1 VLLYTSSSERGVSLV
16 VNSFRK
22 MGLREG
28 FRELWDDMFS
38 YRTLK
43 VVKISDKRLAYVHK
57 SLMAL
62 ILVYAGVSMIG
73 GHTYMLLET
82 PGMYISTD
90 VFDTERMLDFNQM
103 ESTYC
108 NTTITDYAGDLPFL
122 EPFLNNYCKNFS
134 TSEIVSVSA
143 NSIFVGTH
151 VKETNFQ
158 RECGPDLCSTLPKSD
173 STKNY
178 FATNPENVTFQ
189 FKPTLDTSWFTS
201 APSLIYIK
209 DNQTNTI
216 LTFDSE
222 SILSERYPSFSVDKL
237 LELAGVKLDDRNEL
251 VVRTDSFVP
260 PFPLY
265 RLTGIRLSIDWTFSN
280 FRPMSS
286 LRPFDYRILADVSVS
301 SNSKGYLVNSVETVH
316 FSGEPDDVTS
326 SGTIL
331 EFRGVEIEFRSNGLL
346 GKADFYTTMMAL
358 MSCFIMVSVAT
369 TVVDIIGA
377 FIYDSFKNDKIED
390 DGERQHLEHMILN
403 LETLGVPFNH
413 DDLQVLPNVSIKEFL
428 QLLQRDIVKLNSL
441 ALHISRDLSEA
452 GFNRHASSKKSISET
467 NTNNAVRYKCYL
479 VGPDKSEIYLTGG
492 PQTIG
497 RGNGNCIS
505 KRISHKQLSIVAN
518 THDGTAMLRGLH
530 TKNMS
535 GIAISGGAWQPIGGN
550 DEVEL
555 EDGDMIA
562 LLLDEKNQETSVEG
576 VFVYRSEYLV
586 TKKSQNS
593 WLSWNL

>member
-1 VLLYTSSSERGVSLV
+1 
-16 VNSFRK
+16 
-22 MGLREG
+22 
-28 FRELWDDMFS
+28 MFS

-90 VFDTERMLDFNQM
+90 VSDTKRMLDFNQAA
-103 ESTYC
+103 STYC
-108 NTTITDYAGDLPFL
+108 NKTITDYAGDPPFVDS
-122 EPFLNNYCKNFS
+122 FHDNICKNFS

-158 RECGPDLCSTLPKSD
+158 RECNTSTDLCSTLPQYDTS
-173 STKNY
+173 KNY

-189 FKPTLDTSWFTS
+189 FKTTLDTSWFTS

-216 LTFDSE
+216 LTVDSE
-222 SILSERYPSFSVDKL
+222 SAVVSERYPSFSVDEL

-265 RLTGIRLSIDWTFSN
+265 RLTGIRLSIDWTLSN

-286 LRPFDYRILADVSVS
+286 LQPFDYRILADVSVS
-301 SNSKGYLVNSVETVH
+301 SSSKGYLVNTVETVH

-403 LETLGVPFNH
+403 LETVGVPFNH

-441 ALHISRDLSEA
+441 ALHISRDLTEA
-452 GFNRHASSKKSISET
+452 GFNRHASSKKSFSDAGT
-467 NTNNAVRYKCYL
+467 NKQVRYKCYL
-479 VGPDKSEIYLTGG
+479 IGPDKSEIYLTGG

-505 KRISHKQLSIVAN
+505 KRISHKQLSILAN
-518 THDGTAMLRGLH
+518 TYNGTAILRGLH

-535 GIAISGGAWQPIGGN
+535 GIAISGGAWQPISGN

-576 VFVYRSEYLV
+576 VFVYRSESLV
-586 TKKSQNS
+586 GKKAKSG
-593 WLSWNL
+593 WLDWVL

>member
-1 VLLYTSSSERGVSLV
+1 
-16 VNSFRK
+16 
-22 MGLREG
+22 
-28 FRELWDDMFS
+28 MFS

-90 VFDTERMLDFNQM
+90 VSDTKRMLDFNQAA
-103 ESTYC
+103 STYC
-108 NTTITDYAGDLPFL
+108 NKTITDYAGDPPFMDS
-122 EPFLNNYCKNFS
+122 FHDNICKNFS

-158 RECGPDLCSTLPKSD
+158 RECNTSTDLCSTLPQYDTS
-173 STKNY
+173 KNY

-189 FKPTLDTSWFTS
+189 FKTTLDTSWFTS

-216 LTFDSE
+216 LTVDSE
-222 SILSERYPSFSVDKL
+222 SAVSERYPSFSVDEL
-237 LELAGVKLDDRNEL
+237 LELAGVRLDDRNEL

-286 LRPFDYRILADVSVS
+286 LQPFDYRILADVSVS
-301 SNSKGYLVNSVETVH
+301 SSSKGYLVNTVETVH

-403 LETLGVPFNH
+403 LETVGVPFNH

-441 ALHISRDLSEA
+441 ALHISRDLTEA
-452 GFNRHASSKKSISET
+452 GFNRHASSKKSFSDAGT
-467 NTNNAVRYKCYL
+467 NKQVRYKCYL
-479 VGPDKSEIYLTGG
+479 IGPDKSEIYLTGG

-505 KRISHKQLSIVAN
+505 KRISHKQLSILAN
-518 THDGTAMLRGLH
+518 TYNGTAILRGLH

-535 GIAISGGAWQPIGGN
+535 GIAISGGAWQPISGN

-576 VFVYRSEYLV
+576 VFVYRSESLV
-586 TKKSQNS
+586 WKKAKSG
-593 WLSWNL
+593 WLDWVL

>member
-1 VLLYTSSSERGVSLV
+1 
-16 VNSFRK
+16 
-22 MGLREG
+22 
-28 FRELWDDMFS
+28 MFS

-90 VFDTERMLDFNQM
+90 VSDTKRMLDFNQAA
-103 ESTYC
+103 STYC
-108 NTTITDYAGDLPFL
+108 NKTITDYAGDPPFMDS
-122 EPFLNNYCKNFS
+122 FHDNICKNFS

-158 RECGPDLCSTLPKSD
+158 RECNTSTDLCSTLPQYDTS
-173 STKNY
+173 KNY

-189 FKPTLDTSWFTS
+189 FKTTLDTSWFTS

-216 LTFDSE
+216 LTVDSE
-222 SILSERYPSFSVDKL
+222 SAVVSERYPSFSVDEL

-251 VVRTDSFVP
+251 VVRTDSFFP

-286 LRPFDYRILADVSVS
+286 LQPFDYRILADVSVS
-301 SNSKGYLVNSVETVH
+301 SSSKGYLVNTVETVH

-403 LETLGVPFNH
+403 LETVGVPFNH

-441 ALHISRDLSEA
+441 ALHISRDLTEA
-452 GFNRHASSKKSISET
+452 GFNRHASSKKSFSDAGT
-467 NTNNAVRYKCYL
+467 NKQVRYKCYL
-479 VGPDKSEIYLTGG
+479 IGPDKSEIYLTGG

-505 KRISHKQLSIVAN
+505 KRISHKQLSILAN
-518 THDGTAMLRGLH
+518 TYNGTAILRGLH

-535 GIAISGGAWQPIGGN
+535 GIAISGGAWQPISGN

-576 VFVYRSEYLV
+576 VFVYRSESLV
-586 TKKSQNS
+586 GKKAKSG
-593 WLSWNL
+593 WLDWVL

>member
-1 VLLYTSSSERGVSLV
+1 
-16 VNSFRK
+16 
-22 MGLREG
+22 
-28 FRELWDDMFS
+28 MFS

-90 VFDTERMLDFNQM
+90 VSDTKRMLDFNQAA
-103 ESTYC
+103 STYC
-108 NTTITDYAGDLPFL
+108 NKTITDYAGDPPFMDS
-122 EPFLNNYCKNFS
+122 FHDNICKNFS

-158 RECGPDLCSTLPKSD
+158 RECNTSTDLCSTLPQYDTS
-173 STKNY
+173 KNY

-189 FKPTLDTSWFTS
+189 FKTTLDTSWFTS

-216 LTFDSE
+216 LTVDSE
-222 SILSERYPSFSVDKL
+222 SAVVSERYPSFSVDEL

-251 VVRTDSFVP
+251 VVRTDFFVP

-286 LRPFDYRILADVSVS
+286 LQPFDYRILADVSVS
-301 SNSKGYLVNSVETVH
+301 SSSKGYLVNTVETVH

-403 LETLGVPFNH
+403 LETVGVPFNH

-441 ALHISRDLSEA
+441 ALHISRDLTEA
-452 GFNRHASSKKSISET
+452 GFNRHASSKKSFSDAGT
-467 NTNNAVRYKCYL
+467 NKQVRYKCYL
-479 VGPDKSEIYLTGG
+479 IGPDKSEIYLTGG

-518 THDGTAMLRGLH
+518 TYNGTAILRGLH

-535 GIAISGGAWQPIGGN
+535 GIAISGGAWQPISGN

-576 VFVYRSEYLV
+576 VFVYRSESLV
-586 TKKSQNS
+586 GKKAKSG
-593 WLSWNL
+593 WLDWVL

>member
-1 VLLYTSSSERGVSLV
+1 
-16 VNSFRK
+16 

-90 VFDTERMLDFNQM
+90 VSDTKRMLDFNQAA
-103 ESTYC
+103 STYC
-108 NTTITDYAGDLPFL
+108 NKTITDYAGDPPFMDS
-122 EPFLNNYCKNFS
+122 FHDNICKNFS

-158 RECGPDLCSTLPKSD
+158 RECNTSTDLCSTLPQYDTS
-173 STKNY
+173 KNY

-189 FKPTLDTSWFTS
+189 FKTTLDTSWFTS

-216 LTFDSE
+216 LTVDSE
-222 SILSERYPSFSVDKL
+222 SAVSERYPSFSVDEL

-251 VVRTDSFVP
+251 VVRTDSFAKE
-260 PFPLY
+260 FPLY

-286 LRPFDYRILADVSVS
+286 LQPFDYRILADVSVS
-301 SNSKGYLVNSVETVH
+301 SSSKGYLVNTVETVH

-403 LETLGVPFNH
+403 LETVGVPFNH

-441 ALHISRDLSEA
+441 ALHISRDLTEA
-452 GFNRHASSKKSISET
+452 GFNRHASSKKSFSDAGT
-467 NTNNAVRYKCYL
+467 NKQVRYKCYL
-479 VGPDKSEIYLTGG
+479 IGPDKSEIYLTGG

-518 THDGTAMLRGLH
+518 TYNGTAILRGLH

-535 GIAISGGAWQPIGGN
+535 GIAISGGAWQPISGN

-576 VFVYRSEYLV
+576 AFVYRSESLAIRK
-586 TKKSQNS
+586 TRDGLLN
-593 WLSWNL
+593 WLL

>member
-1 VLLYTSSSERGVSLV
+1 
-16 VNSFRK
+16 
-22 MGLREG
+22 
-28 FRELWDDMFS
+28 MFS

-90 VFDTERMLDFNQM
+90 VSDTKRMLDFNQAA
-103 ESTYC
+103 STYC
-108 NTTITDYAGDLPFL
+108 NKTITDYAGDPPFMDS
-122 EPFLNNYCKNFS
+122 FHDNICKNFS

-158 RECGPDLCSTLPKSD
+158 RECNTSTDLCSTLPQYDTS
-173 STKNY
+173 KNY

-189 FKPTLDTSWFTS
+189 FKTTLDTSWFTS

-216 LTFDSE
+216 LTVDSE
-222 SILSERYPSFSVDKL
+222 SAVVSERYPSFSVDEL

-286 LRPFDYRILADVSVS
+286 LQPFDYRILADVSVS
-301 SNSKGYLVNSVETVH
+301 SSSKGYLVNTVETVH

-403 LETLGVPFNH
+403 LETVGVPFNH

-441 ALHISRDLSEA
+441 ALHISRDLTEA
-452 GFNRHASSKKSISET
+452 GFNRHASSKKSFSDAGA
-467 NTNNAVRYKCYL
+467 NKQVRYKCYL
-479 VGPDKSEIYLTGG
+479 IGPDKSEIYLTGG

-518 THDGTAMLRGLH
+518 TYNGTAILRGLH

-535 GIAISGGAWQPIGGN
+535 GIAISGGAWQPISGN
-550 DEVEL
+550 DEVVL

-576 VFVYRSEYLV
+576 AFVYRSESLV
-586 TKKSQNS
+586 IRKTRDGLLN
-593 WLSWNL
+593 WLL

>member
-1 VLLYTSSSERGVSLV
+1 
-16 VNSFRK
+16 
-22 MGLREG
+22 
-28 FRELWDDMFS
+28 MFS

-90 VFDTERMLDFNQM
+90 VSDTKRMLDFNQAA
-103 ESTYC
+103 STYC
-108 NTTITDYAGDLPFL
+108 NKTITDYAGDPPFMDS
-122 EPFLNNYCKNFS
+122 FHDNICKNFS

-158 RECGPDLCSTLPKSD
+158 RECNTSTDLCSTLPQYDTS
-173 STKNY
+173 KNY

-189 FKPTLDTSWFTS
+189 FKTTLDTSWFTS

-216 LTFDSE
+216 LTVDSE
-222 SILSERYPSFSVDKL
+222 SAVVSERYPSFSVDEL

-286 LRPFDYRILADVSVS
+286 LQPFDYRILADVSVS
-301 SNSKGYLVNSVETVH
+301 SSSKGYLVNTVETVH

-403 LETLGVPFNH
+403 LETVGVPFNH

-441 ALHISRDLSEA
+441 ALHISRDLTEA
-452 GFNRHASSKKSISET
+452 GFNRHASSKKSFSDAGA
-467 NTNNAVRYKCYL
+467 NKQVRYKCYL
-479 VGPDKSEIYLTGG
+479 IGPDKSEIYLTGG

-518 THDGTAMLRGLH
+518 TYNGTAILRGLH

-535 GIAISGGAWQPIGGN
+535 GIAISGGAWQPISGN

-576 VFVYRSEYLV
+576 VFVYMSESLV
-586 TKKSQNS
+586 GKKAKSG
-593 WLSWNL
+593 WLDWVL

>member
-1 VLLYTSSSERGVSLV
+1 
-16 VNSFRK
+16 

-90 VFDTERMLDFNQM
+90 VSDTKRMLDFNQAA
-103 ESTYC
+103 STYC
-108 NTTITDYAGDLPFL
+108 NKTITDYAGDPPFMDS
-122 EPFLNNYCKNFS
+122 FHDNICKNFS

-158 RECGPDLCSTLPKSD
+158 RECNTSTDLCSTLPQYDTS
-173 STKNY
+173 KNY

-189 FKPTLDTSWFTS
+189 FKTTLDTSWFTS

-216 LTFDSE
+216 LTVDSE
-222 SILSERYPSFSVDKL
+222 SAVVSERYPSFSVDEL

-286 LRPFDYRILADVSVS
+286 LQPFDYRILADVSVS
-301 SNSKGYLVNSVETVH
+301 SSSKGYLVNTVETVH

-403 LETLGVPFNH
+403 LETVGVPFNH

-441 ALHISRDLSEA
+441 ALHISRDLTEA
-452 GFNRHASSKKSISET
+452 GFNRHASSKKSFSDAGA
-467 NTNNAVRYKCYL
+467 NKQVRYKCYL
-479 VGPDKSEIYLTGG
+479 IGPDKSEIYLTGG

-518 THDGTAMLRGLH
+518 TYNGTAILRGLH

-535 GIAISGGAWQPIGGN
+535 GIAISGGAWQPISGN

-576 VFVYRSEYLV
+576 AFVYRSESLV
-586 TKKSQNS
+586 IRKTRDGLLN
-593 WLSWNL
+593 WLL

>member
-1 VLLYTSSSERGVSLV
+1 
-16 VNSFRK
+16 
-22 MGLREG
+22 
-28 FRELWDDMFS
+28 MFS

-90 VFDTERMLDFNQM
+90 VSDTKRMLDFNQAA
-103 ESTYC
+103 STYC
-108 NTTITDYAGDLPFL
+108 NKTITDYAGDPPFMDS
-122 EPFLNNYCKNFS
+122 FHDNICKNFS

-158 RECGPDLCSTLPKSD
+158 RECNTSTDLCSTLPQYDTS
-173 STKNY
+173 KNY

-189 FKPTLDTSWFTS
+189 FKTTLDTSWFTS

-216 LTFDSE
+216 LTVDSE
-222 SILSERYPSFSVDKL
+222 SAVSERYPSFSVDEL

-251 VVRTDSFVP
+251 VVRTDSFVL

-286 LRPFDYRILADVSVS
+286 LQPFDYRILADVSVS
-301 SNSKGYLVNSVETVH
+301 SSSKGYLVNTVETVH

-403 LETLGVPFNH
+403 LETVGVPFNH

-441 ALHISRDLSEA
+441 ALHISRDLTEA
-452 GFNRHASSKKSISET
+452 GFNRHASSKKSFSDAGT
-467 NTNNAVRYKCYL
+467 NKQVRYKCYL
-479 VGPDKSEIYLTGG
+479 IGPDKSEIYLTGG

-518 THDGTAMLRGLH
+518 TYNGTAILRGLH

-535 GIAISGGAWQPIGGN
+535 GIAISGGAWQPISGN

-576 VFVYRSEYLV
+576 VFVYRSESLV
-586 TKKSQNS
+586 GKKAKSG
-593 WLSWNL
+593 WLDWVL

>member
-1 VLLYTSSSERGVSLV
+1 
-16 VNSFRK
+16 

-90 VFDTERMLDFNQM
+90 VSDTKRMLDFNQAA
-103 ESTYC
+103 STYC
-108 NTTITDYAGDLPFL
+108 NKTITDYAGDPPFMDS
-122 EPFLNNYCKNFS
+122 FHDNICKNFS

-158 RECGPDLCSTLPKSD
+158 RECNTSTDLCSTLPQYDTS
-173 STKNY
+173 KNY

-189 FKPTLDTSWFTS
+189 FKTTLDTSWFTS

-216 LTFDSE
+216 LTVDSE
-222 SILSERYPSFSVDKL
+222 SAVVSERYPSFSVDEL

-286 LRPFDYRILADVSVS
+286 LQPFDYRILADVSVS
-301 SNSKGYLVNSVETVH
+301 SSSKGYLVNTVETVH

-403 LETLGVPFNH
+403 LETVGVPFNH

-441 ALHISRDLSEA
+441 ALHMSRDLTEA
-452 GFNRHASSKKSISET
+452 GFNRHASSKKSFSDAGT
-467 NTNNAVRYKCYL
+467 NKQVRYKCYL
-479 VGPDKSEIYLTGG
+479 IGPDKSEIYLTGG

-505 KRISHKQLSIVAN
+505 KRISHKQLSILAN
-518 THDGTAMLRGLH
+518 TYNGTAILRGLH

-535 GIAISGGAWQPIGGN
+535 GIAISGGAWQPISGN

-576 VFVYRSEYLV
+576 VFVYRSESLV
-586 TKKSQNS
+586 GKKAKSG
-593 WLSWNL
+593 WLDWVL

>member
-1 VLLYTSSSERGVSLV
+1 
-16 VNSFRK
+16 
-22 MGLREG
+22 
-28 FRELWDDMFS
+28 MFS

-90 VFDTERMLDFNQM
+90 VSDTKRMLDFNQAA
-103 ESTYC
+103 STYC
-108 NTTITDYAGDLPFL
+108 NKTITDYAGDPPFMDS
-122 EPFLNNYCKNFS
+122 FHDNICKNFS

-158 RECGPDLCSTLPKSD
+158 RECNTSTDLCSTLPQYDTS
-173 STKNY
+173 KNY

-189 FKPTLDTSWFTS
+189 FKTTLDTSWFTS

-216 LTFDSE
+216 LTVDSE
-222 SILSERYPSFSVDKL
+222 SAVVSERYPSFSVDEL

-286 LRPFDYRILADVSVS
+286 LQPFDYRILADVSVS
-301 SNSKGYLVNSVETVH
+301 SSSKGYLVNTVETVH

-403 LETLGVPFNH
+403 LETVGVPFNH

-441 ALHISRDLSEA
+441 ALHISRDLTEA
-452 GFNRHASSKKSISET
+452 GFNRHASSKKSFSDAGT
-467 NTNNAVRYKCYL
+467 NKQVRYKCYL
-479 VGPDKSEIYLTGG
+479 IGPDKSEIYLTGG

-505 KRISHKQLSIVAN
+505 KRISHKQLSILAN
-518 THDGTAMLRGLH
+518 TYNGTAILRGLH

-535 GIAISGGAWQPIGGN
+535 GIAISGGAWQPISGN

-576 VFVYRSEYLV
+576 VFVYRPESLV
-586 TKKSQNS
+586 GKKAKSG
-593 WLSWNL
+593 WLDWVL

>member
-1 VLLYTSSSERGVSLV
+1 
-16 VNSFRK
+16 
-22 MGLREG
+22 
-28 FRELWDDMFS
+28 MFS

-90 VFDTERMLDFNQM
+90 VSDTKRMLDFNQAA
-103 ESTYC
+103 STYC
-108 NTTITDYAGDLPFL
+108 NKTITDYAGDPPFMDS
-122 EPFLNNYCKNFS
+122 FHDNICKNFS

-158 RECGPDLCSTLPKSD
+158 RECNTSTDLCSTLPQYDTS
-173 STKNY
+173 KNY

-189 FKPTLDTSWFTS
+189 FKTTLDTSWFTS

-216 LTFDSE
+216 LTVDSE
-222 SILSERYPSFSVDKL
+222 SAVVSERYPSFSVDEL

-286 LRPFDYRILADVSVS
+286 LQPFDYRILADVSVS
-301 SNSKGYLVNSVETVH
+301 SSSKGYLVNTVETVH

-403 LETLGVPFNH
+403 LETVGVPFNH

-441 ALHISRDLSEA
+441 ALHMSRDLTEA
-452 GFNRHASSKKSISET
+452 GFNRHASSKKSFSDAGT
-467 NTNNAVRYKCYL
+467 NKQVRYKCYL
-479 VGPDKSEIYLTGG
+479 IGPDKSEIYLTGG

-518 THDGTAMLRGLH
+518 TYNGTAILRGLH

-535 GIAISGGAWQPIGGN
+535 GIAISGGAWQPISGN

-576 VFVYRSEYLV
+576 VFVYMSESLV
-586 TKKSQNS
+586 GKKAKSG
-593 WLSWNL
+593 WLDWVL

>member
-1 VLLYTSSSERGVSLV
+1 
-16 VNSFRK
+16 
-22 MGLREG
+22 
-28 FRELWDDMFS
+28 MFS

-90 VFDTERMLDFNQM
+90 VSDTKRMLDFNQAA
-103 ESTYC
+103 STYC
-108 NTTITDYAGDLPFL
+108 NKTITDYAGDPPFMDS
-122 EPFLNNYCKNFS
+122 FHDNICKNFS

-158 RECGPDLCSTLPKSD
+158 RECNTSTDLCSTLPQYDTS
-173 STKNY
+173 KNY

-189 FKPTLDTSWFTS
+189 FKTTLDTSWFTS

-216 LTFDSE
+216 LTVDSE
-222 SILSERYPSFSVDKL
+222 SAVSERYPSFSVDEL

-251 VVRTDSFVP
+251 VVRTDSFAKE
-260 PFPLY
+260 FPLY

-286 LRPFDYRILADVSVS
+286 LQPFDYRILADVSVS
-301 SNSKGYLVNSVETVH
+301 SSSKGYLVNTVETVH

-403 LETLGVPFNH
+403 LETVGVPFNH

-441 ALHISRDLSEA
+441 ALHISRDLTEA
-452 GFNRHASSKKSISET
+452 GFNRHASSKKSFSDAGT
-467 NTNNAVRYKCYL
+467 NKQVRYKCYL
-479 VGPDKSEIYLTGG
+479 IGPDKSEIYLTGG

-505 KRISHKQLSIVAN
+505 KRISHKQLSILAN
-518 THDGTAMLRGLH
+518 TYNGTAILRGLH

-535 GIAISGGAWQPIGGN
+535 GIAISGGAWQPISGN

-576 VFVYRSEYLV
+576 VFVYMSESLV
-586 TKKSQNS
+586 GKKAKSG
-593 WLSWNL
+593 WLDWVL

>member
-1 VLLYTSSSERGVSLV
+1 
-16 VNSFRK
+16 
-22 MGLREG
+22 
-28 FRELWDDMFS
+28 MFS

-90 VFDTERMLDFNQM
+90 VSDTKRMLDFNQAA
-103 ESTYC
+103 STYC
-108 NTTITDYAGDLPFL
+108 NKTITDYAGDPPFMDS
-122 EPFLNNYCKNFS
+122 FHDNICKNFS

-158 RECGPDLCSTLPKSD
+158 RECNTSTDLCSTLPQYDTS
-173 STKNY
+173 KNY

-189 FKPTLDTSWFTS
+189 FKTTLDTSWFTS

-216 LTFDSE
+216 LTVDSE
-222 SILSERYPSFSVDKL
+222 SAVVSERYPSFSVDEL

-286 LRPFDYRILADVSVS
+286 LQPFDYRILADVSVS
-301 SNSKGYLVNSVETVH
+301 SSSKGYLVNTVETVH

-403 LETLGVPFNH
+403 LETVGVPFNH

-441 ALHISRDLSEA
+441 ALHISRDLTEA
-452 GFNRHASSKKSISET
+452 GFNCHASSKKSFSDAGT
-467 NTNNAVRYKCYL
+467 NKQVRYKCYL
-479 VGPDKSEIYLTGG
+479 IGPDKSEIYLTGG

-518 THDGTAMLRGLH
+518 TYNGTAILRGLH

-535 GIAISGGAWQPIGGN
+535 GIAISGGAWQPISGN

-576 VFVYRSEYLV
+576 VFVYRSESLV
-586 TKKSQNS
+586 GKKAKSG
-593 WLSWNL
+593 WLDWVL

>member
-1 VLLYTSSSERGVSLV
+1 
-16 VNSFRK
+16 
-22 MGLREG
+22 
-28 FRELWDDMFS
+28 MFS

-90 VFDTERMLDFNQM
+90 VSDTKRMLDFNQAA
-103 ESTYC
+103 STYC
-108 NTTITDYAGDLPFL
+108 NKTITDYAGDPPFMDS
-122 EPFLNNYCKNFS
+122 FHDNICKNFS

-158 RECGPDLCSTLPKSD
+158 RECNTSTDLCSTLPQYDTS
-173 STKNY
+173 KNY

-189 FKPTLDTSWFTS
+189 FKTTLDTSWFTS

-216 LTFDSE
+216 LTVDSE
-222 SILSERYPSFSVDKL
+222 SAVVSERYPSFSVDEL

-286 LRPFDYRILADVSVS
+286 LQPFDYRILADVSVS
-301 SNSKGYLVNSVETVH
+301 SSSKGYLVNTVETVH

-403 LETLGVPFNH
+403 LETVGVPFNH

-441 ALHISRDLSEA
+441 ALHISRDLTEA
-452 GFNRHASSKKSISET
+452 GFNRHASSKKSFSDAGT
-467 NTNNAVRYKCYL
+467 NKQVRYKCYL
-479 VGPDKSEIYLTGG
+479 IGPDKSEIYLTGG

-505 KRISHKQLSIVAN
+505 KRISHKQLSILAN
-518 THDGTAMLRGLH
+518 TYNGTAILRGLH

-535 GIAISGGAWQPIGGN
+535 GIAISGGAWQPISGN

-576 VFVYRSEYLV
+576 AFVYRSESLV
-586 TKKSQNS
+586 IRKTRDGLLN
-593 WLSWNL
+593 WLL

>member
-1 VLLYTSSSERGVSLV
+1 
-16 VNSFRK
+16 
-22 MGLREG
+22 
-28 FRELWDDMFS
+28 
-38 YRTLK
+38 
-43 VVKISDKRLAYVHK
+43 
-57 SLMAL
+57 
-62 ILVYAGVSMIG
+62 
-73 GHTYMLLET
+73 MLLET

-90 VFDTERMLDFNQM
+90 VSDTKRMLDFNQAA
-103 ESTYC
+103 STYC
-108 NTTITDYAGDLPFL
+108 NKTITDYAGDPPFMDS
-122 EPFLNNYCKNFS
+122 FHDNICKNFS

-158 RECGPDLCSTLPKSD
+158 RECNTSTDLCSTLPQYDTS
-173 STKNY
+173 KNY

-189 FKPTLDTSWFTS
+189 FKTTLDTSWFTS

-216 LTFDSE
+216 LTVDSE
-222 SILSERYPSFSVDKL
+222 SAVVSERYPSFSVDEL

-286 LRPFDYRILADVSVS
+286 LQPFDYRILADVSVS
-301 SNSKGYLVNSVETVH
+301 SSSKGYLVNTVETVH

-403 LETLGVPFNH
+403 LETVGVPFNH

-441 ALHISRDLSEA
+441 ALHISRDLTEA
-452 GFNRHASSKKSISET
+452 GFNRHASSKKSFSDAGT
-467 NTNNAVRYKCYL
+467 NKQVRYKCYL
-479 VGPDKSEIYLTGG
+479 IGPDKSEIYLTGG

-505 KRISHKQLSIVAN
+505 KRISHKQLSILAN
-518 THDGTAMLRGLH
+518 TYNGTAILRGLH

-535 GIAISGGAWQPIGGN
+535 GIAISGGAWQPISGN

-576 VFVYRSEYLV
+576 VFVYRSESLV
-586 TKKSQNS
+586 GKKAKSG
-593 WLSWNL
+593 WLDWVL

>member
-222 SILSERYPSFSVDKL
+222 SILSERYPSFSVEKL

-467 NTNNAVRYKCYL
+467 DTNNAVRYKCYL

>member
-1 VLLYTSSSERGVSLV
+1 
-16 VNSFRK
+16 
-22 MGLREG
+22 
-28 FRELWDDMFS
+28 MFS

-62 ILVYAGVSMIG
+62 ILVYAGVSKIG

-90 VFDTERMLDFNQM
+90 VSDTKRMLDFNQAA
-103 ESTYC
+103 STYC
-108 NTTITDYAGDLPFL
+108 NKTITDYAGDPPFMDS
-122 EPFLNNYCKNFS
+122 FHDNICKNFS

-158 RECGPDLCSTLPKSD
+158 RECNTSTDLCSTLPQYDTS
-173 STKNY
+173 KNY

-189 FKPTLDTSWFTS
+189 FKTTLDTSWFTS

-216 LTFDSE
+216 LTVDSE
-222 SILSERYPSFSVDKL
+222 SAVVSERYPSFSVDEL

-286 LRPFDYRILADVSVS
+286 LQPFDYRILADVSVS
-301 SNSKGYLVNSVETVH
+301 SSSKGYLVNTVETVH

-403 LETLGVPFNH
+403 LETVGVPFNH

-441 ALHISRDLSEA
+441 ALHISRDLTEA
-452 GFNRHASSKKSISET
+452 GFNRHASSKKSFSDAGA
-467 NTNNAVRYKCYL
+467 NKQVRYKCYL
-479 VGPDKSEIYLTGG
+479 IGPDKSEIYLTGG

-505 KRISHKQLSIVAN
+505 KRISHKQLSILAN
-518 THDGTAMLRGLH
+518 TYNGTAILRGLH

-535 GIAISGGAWQPIGGN
+535 GIAISGGAWQPISGN

-576 VFVYRSEYLV
+576 VFVYRSESLV
-586 TKKSQNS
+586 GKKAKSG
-593 WLSWNL
+593 WLDWVL

>member
-1 VLLYTSSSERGVSLV
+1 
-16 VNSFRK
+16 

-90 VFDTERMLDFNQM
+90 VSDTKRMLDFNQAA
-103 ESTYC
+103 STYC
-108 NTTITDYAGDLPFL
+108 NKTITDYAGDPPFMDS
-122 EPFLNNYCKNFS
+122 FHDNICKNFS

-158 RECGPDLCSTLPKSD
+158 RECNTSTDLCSTLPQYDTS
-173 STKNY
+173 KNY

-189 FKPTLDTSWFTS
+189 FKTTLDTSWFTS

-216 LTFDSE
+216 LTVDSE
-222 SILSERYPSFSVDKL
+222 SAVVSERYPSFSVDEL

-286 LRPFDYRILADVSVS
+286 LQPFDYRILADVSVS
-301 SNSKGYLVNSVETVH
+301 SSSKGYLVNTVETVH

-403 LETLGVPFNH
+403 LETVGVPFNH

-441 ALHISRDLSEA
+441 ALHMSRDLTEA
-452 GFNRHASSKKSISET
+452 GFNRHASSKKSFSDAGA
-467 NTNNAVRYKCYL
+467 NKQVRYKCYL
-479 VGPDKSEIYLTGG
+479 IGPDKSEIYLTGG

-505 KRISHKQLSIVAN
+505 KRISHKQLSILAN
-518 THDGTAMLRGLH
+518 TYNGTAILRGLH

-535 GIAISGGAWQPIGGN
+535 GIAISGGAWQPISGN

-555 EDGDMIA
+555 EDCDMIA

-576 VFVYRSEYLV
+576 AFVYRSESLV
-586 TKKSQNS
+586 IRKTRDGLLN
-593 WLSWNL
+593 WLL

>member
-1 VLLYTSSSERGVSLV
+1 
-16 VNSFRK
+16 

-90 VFDTERMLDFNQM
+90 VSDTKRMLDFNQAA
-103 ESTYC
+103 STYC
-108 NTTITDYAGDLPFL
+108 NKTITDYAGDPPFMDS
-122 EPFLNNYCKNFS
+122 FHDNICKNFS

-158 RECGPDLCSTLPKSD
+158 RECNTSTDLCSTLPQYDTS
-173 STKNY
+173 KNY

-189 FKPTLDTSWFTS
+189 FKTTLDTSWFTS

-216 LTFDSE
+216 LTVDSE
-222 SILSERYPSFSVDKL
+222 SAVSERYPSFSVDEL

-286 LRPFDYRILADVSVS
+286 LQPFDYRILADVSVS
-301 SNSKGYLVNSVETVH
+301 SSSKGYLVNTVETVH

-403 LETLGVPFNH
+403 LETVGVPFNH

-441 ALHISRDLSEA
+441 ALHISRDLTEA
-452 GFNRHASSKKSISET
+452 GFNRHASSKKSFSDAGT
-467 NTNNAVRYKCYL
+467 NKQVRYKCYL
-479 VGPDKSEIYLTGG
+479 IGPDKSEIYLTGG

-505 KRISHKQLSIVAN
+505 KRISHKQLSILAN
-518 THDGTAMLRGLH
+518 TYNGTAILQGLH

-535 GIAISGGAWQPIGGN
+535 GIAISGGAWQPISGN

-576 VFVYRSEYLV
+576 VFVYRSESLV
-586 TKKSQNS
+586 GKKAKSG
-593 WLSWNL
+593 WLDWVL

>member
-1 VLLYTSSSERGVSLV
+1 
-16 VNSFRK
+16 
-22 MGLREG
+22 
-28 FRELWDDMFS
+28 MFS

-90 VFDTERMLDFNQM
+90 VSDTKRMLDFNQAA
-103 ESTYC
+103 STYC
-108 NTTITDYAGDLPFL
+108 NKTITDYAGDPPFMDS
-122 EPFLNNYCKNFS
+122 FHDNICKNFS

-158 RECGPDLCSTLPKSD
+158 RECNTSTDLCSTLPQYDTS
-173 STKNY
+173 KNY

-189 FKPTLDTSWFTS
+189 FKTTLDTSWFTS

-216 LTFDSE
+216 LTVDSE
-222 SILSERYPSFSVDKL
+222 SAVVSERYPSFSVDEL

-286 LRPFDYRILADVSVS
+286 LQPFDYRILADVSVS
-301 SNSKGYLVNSVETVH
+301 SSSKGYLVNTVETVH

-403 LETLGVPFNH
+403 LETVGVPFNH

-441 ALHISRDLSEA
+441 ALHISRDLTEA
-452 GFNRHASSKKSISET
+452 GFNRHASSKKSFSDAGT
-467 NTNNAVRYKCYL
+467 NKQVRYKCYL
-479 VGPDKSEIYLTGG
+479 IGPDKSEIYLTGG

-518 THDGTAMLRGLH
+518 TYNGTAILRGLH

-535 GIAISGGAWQPIGGN
+535 GIAISGGAWQPISGN
-550 DEVEL
+550 DEVVL

-576 VFVYRSEYLV
+576 AFVYRSESLV
-586 TKKSQNS
+586 IRKTRDGLLN
-593 WLSWNL
+593 WLL

>member
-1 VLLYTSSSERGVSLV
+1 
-16 VNSFRK
+16 
-22 MGLREG
+22 
-28 FRELWDDMFS
+28 MFS

-90 VFDTERMLDFNQM
+90 VSDTKRMLDFNQAA
-103 ESTYC
+103 STYC
-108 NTTITDYAGDLPFL
+108 NKTITDYAGDPPFMDS
-122 EPFLNNYCKNFS
+122 FHDNICKNFS

-158 RECGPDLCSTLPKSD
+158 RECNTSTDLCSTLPQYDTS
-173 STKNY
+173 KNY

-189 FKPTLDTSWFTS
+189 FKTTLDTSWFTS

-216 LTFDSE
+216 LTVDSE
-222 SILSERYPSFSVDKL
+222 SAVVSERYPSFSVDEL

-286 LRPFDYRILADVSVS
+286 LQPFDYRILADVSVS
-301 SNSKGYLVNSVETVH
+301 SSSKGYLVNTVETVH

-403 LETLGVPFNH
+403 LETVGVPFNH

-441 ALHISRDLSEA
+441 ALHISRDLTEA
-452 GFNRHASSKKSISET
+452 GFNRHASSKKSFSDAGT
-467 NTNNAVRYKCYL
+467 NKQVRYKCYL
-479 VGPDKSEIYLTGG
+479 ISPDKSEIYLTGG

-505 KRISHKQLSIVAN
+505 KRISHKQLSILAN
-518 THDGTAMLRGLH
+518 TYNGTAILRGLH

-535 GIAISGGAWQPIGGN
+535 GIAISGGAWQPISGN

-576 VFVYRSEYLV
+576 VFVYRSESLV
-586 TKKSQNS
+586 GKKAKSG
-593 WLSWNL
+593 WLDWVL

>member
-1 VLLYTSSSERGVSLV
+1 
-16 VNSFRK
+16 
-22 MGLREG
+22 
-28 FRELWDDMFS
+28 MFS

-222 SILSERYPSFSVDKL
+222 SILSERYPSFSVEKL

-576 VFVYRSEYLV
+576 VFVYRSESLV
-586 TKKSQNS
+586 TKKSQNGLLN
-593 WLSWNL
+593 WLL

>member
-1 VLLYTSSSERGVSLV
+1 
-16 VNSFRK
+16 
-22 MGLREG
+22 
-28 FRELWDDMFS
+28 MFS

-90 VFDTERMLDFNQM
+90 VSDTKRMLDFNQAA
-103 ESTYC
+103 STYC
-108 NTTITDYAGDLPFL
+108 NKTITDYAGDPPFMDS
-122 EPFLNNYCKNFS
+122 FHDNICKNFS

-158 RECGPDLCSTLPKSD
+158 RECNTSTDLCSTLPQYDTS
-173 STKNY
+173 KNY

-189 FKPTLDTSWFTS
+189 FKTTLDTSWFTS

-216 LTFDSE
+216 LTVDSE
-222 SILSERYPSFSVDKL
+222 SAVVSERYPSFSVDEL

-265 RLTGIRLSIDWTFSN
+265 RLTGIRLSIDWTLSN

-286 LRPFDYRILADVSVS
+286 LQPFDYRILADVSVS
-301 SNSKGYLVNSVETVH
+301 SSSKGYLVNTVETVH

-403 LETLGVPFNH
+403 LETVGVPFNH

-441 ALHISRDLSEA
+441 ALHISRDLTEA
-452 GFNRHASSKKSISET
+452 GFNRHASSKKSFSDAGT
-467 NTNNAVRYKCYL
+467 NKQVRYKCYL
-479 VGPDKSEIYLTGG
+479 IGPDKSEIYLTGG

-505 KRISHKQLSIVAN
+505 KRISHKQLSILAN
-518 THDGTAMLRGLH
+518 TYNGTAILRGLH

-535 GIAISGGAWQPIGGN
+535 GIAISGGAWQPISGN

-576 VFVYRSEYLV
+576 VFVYRSESLV
-586 TKKSQNS
+586 GKKAKRG
-593 WLSWNL
+593 WLDWVL

>member
-1 VLLYTSSSERGVSLV
+1 
-16 VNSFRK
+16 
-22 MGLREG
+22 
-28 FRELWDDMFS
+28 MFS

-90 VFDTERMLDFNQM
+90 VSDTKRMLDFNQAA
-103 ESTYC
+103 STYC
-108 NTTITDYAGDLPFL
+108 NKTITDYAGDPPFMDS
-122 EPFLNNYCKNFS
+122 FHDNICKNFS

-158 RECGPDLCSTLPKSD
+158 RECNTSTDLCSTLPQYDTS
-173 STKNY
+173 KNY

-189 FKPTLDTSWFTS
+189 FKTTLDTSWFTS

-216 LTFDSE
+216 LTVDSE
-222 SILSERYPSFSVDKL
+222 SAVVSERYPSFSVDEL

-286 LRPFDYRILADVSVS
+286 LQPFDYRILADVSVS
-301 SNSKGYLVNSVETVH
+301 SSSKGYLVNTVETVH

-403 LETLGVPFNH
+403 LETVGVPFNH

-441 ALHISRDLSEA
+441 ALHISRDLTEA
-452 GFNRHASSKKSISET
+452 GFNRHASSKKSFSDAGA
-467 NTNNAVRYKCYL
+467 NKQVRYKCYL
-479 VGPDKSEIYLTGG
+479 IGPDKSEIYLTGG

-505 KRISHKQLSIVAN
+505 KRISHKQLSILAN
-518 THDGTAMLRGLH
+518 TYNGTAILRGLH

-535 GIAISGGAWQPIGGN
+535 GIAISGGAWQPISGN

-576 VFVYRSEYLV
+576 VFVYRSESLV
-586 TKKSQNS
+586 GKKAKSG
-593 WLSWNL
+593 WLDWVL

>member
-1 VLLYTSSSERGVSLV
+1 
-16 VNSFRK
+16 
-22 MGLREG
+22 
-28 FRELWDDMFS
+28 MFS

-90 VFDTERMLDFNQM
+90 VSDTKRMLDFNQAA
-103 ESTYC
+103 STYC
-108 NTTITDYAGDLPFL
+108 NKTITDYAGDPPFMDS
-122 EPFLNNYCKNFS
+122 FHDNICKNFS

-158 RECGPDLCSTLPKSD
+158 RECNTSTDLCSTLPQYDTS
-173 STKNY
+173 KNY

-189 FKPTLDTSWFTS
+189 FKTTLDTSWFTS

-216 LTFDSE
+216 LTVDSE
-222 SILSERYPSFSVDKL
+222 SAVVSERYPSFSVDEL

-286 LRPFDYRILADVSVS
+286 LQPFDYRILADVSVS
-301 SNSKGYLVNSVETVH
+301 SSSKGYLVNTVETVH

-403 LETLGVPFNH
+403 LETVGVPFNH

-441 ALHISRDLSEA
+441 ALHMSRDLTEA
-452 GFNRHASSKKSISET
+452 GFNRHASSKKSFSDAGT
-467 NTNNAVRYKCYL
+467 NKQVRYKCYL
-479 VGPDKSEIYLTGG
+479 IGPDKSEIYLTGG

-505 KRISHKQLSIVAN
+505 KRISHKQLSILAN
-518 THDGTAMLRGLH
+518 TYNGTAILRGLH

-535 GIAISGGAWQPIGGN
+535 GIAISGGAWQPISGN

-576 VFVYRSEYLV
+576 VFVYRSESLV
-586 TKKSQNS
+586 GKKAKSG
-593 WLSWNL
+593 WLDWVL

>member
-1 VLLYTSSSERGVSLV
+1 
-16 VNSFRK
+16 

-90 VFDTERMLDFNQM
+90 VSDTKRMLDFNQAA
-103 ESTYC
+103 STYC
-108 NTTITDYAGDLPFL
+108 NKTITDYAGDPPFMDS
-122 EPFLNNYCKNFS
+122 FHDNICKNFS

-158 RECGPDLCSTLPKSD
+158 RECNTSTDLCSTLPQYDTS
-173 STKNY
+173 KNY

-189 FKPTLDTSWFTS
+189 FKTTLDTSWFTS

-216 LTFDSE
+216 LTVDSE
-222 SILSERYPSFSVDKL
+222 SAVVSERYPSFSVDEL

-265 RLTGIRLSIDWTFSN
+265 RLTGIRLSIDWTLSN

-286 LRPFDYRILADVSVS
+286 LQPFDYRILADVSVS
-301 SNSKGYLVNSVETVH
+301 SSSKGYLVNTVETVH

-403 LETLGVPFNH
+403 LETVGVPFNH

-441 ALHISRDLSEA
+441 ALHISRDLTEA
-452 GFNRHASSKKSISET
+452 GFNRHASSKKSFSDAGT
-467 NTNNAVRYKCYL
+467 NKQVRYKCYL
-479 VGPDKSEIYLTGG
+479 IGPDKSEIYLTGG

-505 KRISHKQLSIVAN
+505 KRISHKQLSILAN
-518 THDGTAMLRGLH
+518 TYNGTAILRGLH

-535 GIAISGGAWQPIGGN
+535 GIAISGGAWQPISGN

-576 VFVYRSEYLV
+576 VFVYRSESLV
-586 TKKSQNS
+586 GKKAKSG
-593 WLSWNL
+593 WLDWVL

>member
-1 VLLYTSSSERGVSLV
+1 
-16 VNSFRK
+16 
-22 MGLREG
+22 
-28 FRELWDDMFS
+28 MFS

-90 VFDTERMLDFNQM
+90 VSDTERMIDFNQGA
-103 ESTYC
+103 TLYC
-108 NTTITDYAGDLPFL
+108 NTSMTDYAGDLPFL
-122 EPFLNNYCKNFS
+122 EPFQDNVCKNFS
-134 TSEIVSVSA
+134 TSEIVSVSP

-151 VKETNFQ
+151 IKETNFQ
-158 RECGPDLCSTLPKSD
+158 RECGPDLCSNLPKYD
-173 STKNY
+173 SSKNY
-178 FATNPENVTFQ
+178 FATNPENITFQ

-222 SILSERYPSFSVDKL
+222 STVSERYPSFSVDKL

-251 VVRTDSFVP
+251 VIRTDSFIP

-286 LRPFDYRILADVSVS
+286 LQPFDYRVLADVSIS
-301 SNSKGYLVNSVETVH
+301 SNSKGYLVNSIETVH
-316 FSGEPDDVTS
+316 LSGDPDDVTS

-403 LETLGVPFNH
+403 LETIGVPFNH

-441 ALHISRDLSEA
+441 ALHISRDLTEA
-452 GFNRHASSKKSISET
+452 GFNRHASSKKTVSTAGT
-467 NTNNAVRYKCYL
+467 NRYKCYL
-479 VGPDKSEIYLTGG
+479 IGPDKSEIYLTGG

-497 RGNGNCIS
+497 RGNGNCMS

-518 THDGTAMLRGLH
+518 THDGTAILRGLH

-535 GIAISGGAWQPIGGN
+535 GIAISGGAWQPLGGN

-562 LLLDEKNQETSVEG
+562 LLLDQKNQETSVEG
-576 VFVYRSEYLV
+576 VFVYRSESLV
-586 TKKSQNS
+586 MTKTKDG
-593 WLSWNL
+593 WLDWAL

>member
-1 VLLYTSSSERGVSLV
+1 
-16 VNSFRK
+16 
-22 MGLREG
+22 
-28 FRELWDDMFS
+28 MFS

-222 SILSERYPSFSVDKL
+222 SILSERYPSFSVEKL

-452 GFNRHASSKKSISET
+452 GFNRHASSKKSINET
-467 NTNNAVRYKCYL
+467 DTNNAVRYKCYL

-576 VFVYRSEYLV
+576 VFVYRSESLV

>member
-1 VLLYTSSSERGVSLV
+1 
-16 VNSFRK
+16 
-22 MGLREG
+22 
-28 FRELWDDMFS
+28 MFS

-103 ESTYC
+103 DSTYC

-222 SILSERYPSFSVDKL
+222 SILSERYPSFSVEKL

-467 NTNNAVRYKCYL
+467 DTNNAVRYKCYL

>member
-1 VLLYTSSSERGVSLV
+1 
-16 VNSFRK
+16 
-22 MGLREG
+22 
-28 FRELWDDMFS
+28 MFS

-103 ESTYC
+103 DSTYC
-108 NTTITDYAGDLPFL
+108 NTTITDYAGDIPFL
-122 EPFLNNYCKNFS
+122 ETFLNNYCKNFS

-222 SILSERYPSFSVDKL
+222 SILSERYPSFSVEKL

-428 QLLQRDIVKLNSL
+428 QLLQSDIVKLNSL

-576 VFVYRSEYLV
+576 VFVYRSESLV

>member
-1 VLLYTSSSERGVSLV
+1 
-16 VNSFRK
+16 
-22 MGLREG
+22 
-28 FRELWDDMFS
+28 MFS

-90 VFDTERMLDFNQM
+90 VFDTERMLNFNQM

-108 NTTITDYAGDLPFL
+108 NITITDYAGDLPFL

-201 APSLIYIK
+201 VPSLIYIK

-467 NTNNAVRYKCYL
+467 DTNNAVRYKCYL

-576 VFVYRSEYLV
+576 VFVYRSESLV

-593 WLSWNL
+593 WLNWNL

>member
-1 VLLYTSSSERGVSLV
+1 
-16 VNSFRK
+16 
-22 MGLREG
+22 
-28 FRELWDDMFS
+28 MFS

-90 VFDTERMLDFNQM
+90 VSDTKRMLDFNQAA
-103 ESTYC
+103 STYC
-108 NTTITDYAGDLPFL
+108 NKTITDYAGDPPFMDS
-122 EPFLNNYCKNFS
+122 FHDNICKNFS

-158 RECGPDLCSTLPKSD
+158 RECNTSTDLCSTLPQYDTS
-173 STKNY
+173 KNY

-189 FKPTLDTSWFTS
+189 FKTTLDTSWFTS

-216 LTFDSE
+216 LTVDSE
-222 SILSERYPSFSVDKL
+222 SAVVSERYPSFSVDEL

-286 LRPFDYRILADVSVS
+286 LQPFDYRILADVSVS
-301 SNSKGYLVNSVETVH
+301 SSSKGYLVNTVETVH

-403 LETLGVPFNH
+403 LETVGVPFNH

-441 ALHISRDLSEA
+441 ALHISRDLTEA
-452 GFNRHASSKKSISET
+452 GFNRHASSKKSFSDAGA
-467 NTNNAVRYKCYL
+467 NKQVRYKCYL
-479 VGPDKSEIYLTGG
+479 IGPDKSEIYLTGG

-505 KRISHKQLSIVAN
+505 KRISHKQLSILAN
-518 THDGTAMLRGLH
+518 TYNGTAILRGLH

-535 GIAISGGAWQPIGGN
+535 GIAISGGAWQPISGN

-555 EDGDMIA
+555 GDGDMIA

-576 VFVYRSEYLV
+576 VFVYRSESLV
-586 TKKSQNS
+586 GKKAKSG
-593 WLSWNL
+593 WLDWVL

>member
-1 VLLYTSSSERGVSLV
+1 
-16 VNSFRK
+16 
-22 MGLREG
+22 
-28 FRELWDDMFS
+28 MFS

-90 VFDTERMLDFNQM
+90 VSDTKRMLDFNQAA
-103 ESTYC
+103 STYC
-108 NTTITDYAGDLPFL
+108 NKTITDYAGDPPFMDS
-122 EPFLNNYCKNFS
+122 FHDNICKNFS

-158 RECGPDLCSTLPKSD
+158 RECNTSTDLCSTLPQYDTS
-173 STKNY
+173 KNY

-189 FKPTLDTSWFTS
+189 FKTTLDTSWFTS

-216 LTFDSE
+216 LTVDSE
-222 SILSERYPSFSVDKL
+222 SAVVSERYPSFSVDEL
-237 LELAGVKLDDRNEL
+237 LELAGVKLDDRNEF

-286 LRPFDYRILADVSVS
+286 LQPFDYRILADVSVS
-301 SNSKGYLVNSVETVH
+301 SSSKGYLVNTVETVH

-403 LETLGVPFNH
+403 LETVGVPFNH

-441 ALHISRDLSEA
+441 ALHISRDLTEA
-452 GFNRHASSKKSISET
+452 GFNRHASSKKSFSDAGT
-467 NTNNAVRYKCYL
+467 NKQVRYKCYL
-479 VGPDKSEIYLTGG
+479 IGPDKSEIYLTGG

-505 KRISHKQLSIVAN
+505 KRISHKQLSILAN
-518 THDGTAMLRGLH
+518 TYNGTAILRGLH

-535 GIAISGGAWQPIGGN
+535 GIAISGGAWQPISGN

-576 VFVYRSEYLV
+576 VFVYRSESLV
-586 TKKSQNS
+586 GKKAKSG
-593 WLSWNL
+593 WLDWVL

>member
-1 VLLYTSSSERGVSLV
+1 VLLYTSLREQGVSLV

-222 SILSERYPSFSVDKL
+222 SILSERYPSFSVEKL

-576 VFVYRSEYLV
+576 VFVYRSESLV

>member
-1 VLLYTSSSERGVSLV
+1 
-16 VNSFRK
+16 

-90 VFDTERMLDFNQM
+90 VSDTKRMLDFNQAA
-103 ESTYC
+103 STYC
-108 NTTITDYAGDLPFL
+108 NKTITDYAGDPPFMDS
-122 EPFLNNYCKNFS
+122 FHDNICKNFS

-158 RECGPDLCSTLPKSD
+158 RECNTSTDLCSTLPQYDTS
-173 STKNY
+173 KNY

-189 FKPTLDTSWFTS
+189 FKTTLDTSWFTS

-216 LTFDSE
+216 LTVDSE
-222 SILSERYPSFSVDKL
+222 SAVSERYPSFSVDEL

-286 LRPFDYRILADVSVS
+286 LQPFDYRILADVSVS
-301 SNSKGYLVNSVETVH
+301 SSSKGYLVNTVETVH

-403 LETLGVPFNH
+403 LETVGVPFNH

-441 ALHISRDLSEA
+441 ALHISRDLTEA
-452 GFNRHASSKKSISET
+452 GFNRHASSKKSFSDAGT
-467 NTNNAVRYKCYL
+467 NKQVRYKCYL
-479 VGPDKSEIYLTGG
+479 IGPDKSEIYLTGG

-505 KRISHKQLSIVAN
+505 KRISHKQLSILAN
-518 THDGTAMLRGLH
+518 TYNGTAILRGLH

-535 GIAISGGAWQPIGGN
+535 GIAISGGAWQPISGN

-576 VFVYRSEYLV
+576 VFVYRSESLV
-586 TKKSQNS
+586 GKKAKSG
-593 WLSWNL
+593 WLDWVL

>member
-1 VLLYTSSSERGVSLV
+1 
-16 VNSFRK
+16 
-22 MGLREG
+22 
-28 FRELWDDMFS
+28 MFS

-90 VFDTERMLDFNQM
+90 VSDTKRMLDFNQAA
-103 ESTYC
+103 STYC
-108 NTTITDYAGDLPFL
+108 NKTITDYAGDPPFMDS
-122 EPFLNNYCKNFS
+122 FHDNICKNFS

-158 RECGPDLCSTLPKSD
+158 RECNTSTDLCSTLPQYDTS
-173 STKNY
+173 KNY

-189 FKPTLDTSWFTS
+189 FKTTLDTSWFTS

-216 LTFDSE
+216 LTVDSE
-222 SILSERYPSFSVDKL
+222 SAAVSERYPSFSVDEL

-286 LRPFDYRILADVSVS
+286 LQPFDYRILADVSVS
-301 SNSKGYLVNSVETVH
+301 SSSKGYLVNTVETVH

-403 LETLGVPFNH
+403 LETVGVPFNH

-441 ALHISRDLSEA
+441 ALHISRDLTEA
-452 GFNRHASSKKSISET
+452 GFNRHASSKKSFSDAGT
-467 NTNNAVRYKCYL
+467 NKQVRYKCYL
-479 VGPDKSEIYLTGG
+479 IGPDKSEIYLTGG

-518 THDGTAMLRGLH
+518 TYNGTAILRGLH

-535 GIAISGGAWQPIGGN
+535 GIAISGGAWQPISGN
-550 DEVEL
+550 DEVVL

-576 VFVYRSEYLV
+576 AFVYRSESLV
-586 TKKSQNS
+586 IRKTRDGLLN
-593 WLSWNL
+593 WLL

>member
-1 VLLYTSSSERGVSLV
+1 
-16 VNSFRK
+16 

-90 VFDTERMLDFNQM
+90 VSDTKRMLDFNQAA
-103 ESTYC
+103 STYC
-108 NTTITDYAGDLPFL
+108 NKTITDYAGDPPFMDS
-122 EPFLNNYCKNFS
+122 FHDNICKNFS

-158 RECGPDLCSTLPKSD
+158 RECNTSTDLCSTLPQYDTS
-173 STKNY
+173 KNY

-189 FKPTLDTSWFTS
+189 FKTTLDTSWFTS

-216 LTFDSE
+216 LTVDSE
-222 SILSERYPSFSVDKL
+222 SAVVSERYPSFSVDEL

-260 PFPLY
+260 RFPLY

-286 LRPFDYRILADVSVS
+286 LQPFDYRILADVSVS
-301 SNSKGYLVNSVETVH
+301 SSSKGYLVNTVETVH

-403 LETLGVPFNH
+403 LETVGVPFNH

-441 ALHISRDLSEA
+441 ALHISRDLTEA
-452 GFNRHASSKKSISET
+452 GFNRHASSKKSFSDAGT
-467 NTNNAVRYKCYL
+467 NKQVRYKCYL
-479 VGPDKSEIYLTGG
+479 IGPDKSEIYLTGG

-505 KRISHKQLSIVAN
+505 KRISHKQLSILAN
-518 THDGTAMLRGLH
+518 TYNGTAILRGLH

-535 GIAISGGAWQPIGGN
+535 GIAISGGAWQPISGN

-576 VFVYRSEYLV
+576 VFVYRSESLV
-586 TKKSQNS
+586 GKKAKSG
-593 WLSWNL
+593 WLDWVL

>member
-1 VLLYTSSSERGVSLV
+1 
-16 VNSFRK
+16 
-22 MGLREG
+22 
-28 FRELWDDMFS
+28 MFS

-467 NTNNAVRYKCYL
+467 DTNNAVRYKCYL

-586 TKKSQNS
+586 TKKTQNS

>member
-1 VLLYTSSSERGVSLV
+1 
-16 VNSFRK
+16 
-22 MGLREG
+22 
-28 FRELWDDMFS
+28 MFS

-90 VFDTERMLDFNQM
+90 VSDTKRMLDFNQAA
-103 ESTYC
+103 STYC
-108 NTTITDYAGDLPFL
+108 NKTITDYAGDPPFMDS
-122 EPFLNNYCKNFS
+122 FHDNICKNFS

-158 RECGPDLCSTLPKSD
+158 RECNTSTDLCSTLPQYDTS
-173 STKNY
+173 KNY

-189 FKPTLDTSWFTS
+189 FKTTLDTSWFTS

-216 LTFDSE
+216 LTVDSE
-222 SILSERYPSFSVDKL
+222 SAVVSERYPSFSVDEL

-286 LRPFDYRILADVSVS
+286 LQPFDYRILADVSVS
-301 SNSKGYLVNSVETVH
+301 SSSKGYLVNTVETVH

-390 DGERQHLEHMILN
+390 VGERQHLEHMILN
-403 LETLGVPFNH
+403 LETVGVPFNH

-441 ALHISRDLSEA
+441 ALHISRDLTEA
-452 GFNRHASSKKSISET
+452 GFNRHASSKKSFSDAGT
-467 NTNNAVRYKCYL
+467 NKQVRYKCYL
-479 VGPDKSEIYLTGG
+479 IGPDKSEIYLTGG

-505 KRISHKQLSIVAN
+505 KRISHKQLSILAN
-518 THDGTAMLRGLH
+518 TYNGTAILRGLH

-535 GIAISGGAWQPIGGN
+535 GIAISGGAWQPISGN

-576 VFVYRSEYLV
+576 VFVYRSESLV
-586 TKKSQNS
+586 GKKAKSG
-593 WLSWNL
+593 WLDWVL